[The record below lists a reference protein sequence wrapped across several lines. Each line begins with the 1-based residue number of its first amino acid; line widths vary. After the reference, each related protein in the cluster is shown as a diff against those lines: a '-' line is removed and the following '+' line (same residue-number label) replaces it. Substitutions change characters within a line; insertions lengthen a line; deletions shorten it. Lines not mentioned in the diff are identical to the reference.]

1 MQSHLSI
8 LVCCLSFWYH
18 IKNIVLRPYLDCSDY
33 FTMYHTS
40 EHQVVEFL
48 AVQWLRL
55 YTFPAEDMG
64 SIPGG
69 ETKIPQVVRHSQ
81 KKKKKKKKTSS
92 NCTPKYTQFLFVN
105 YMSIKLEGKEAIGTM
120 STNRVA

>member
-1 MQSHLSI
+1 
-8 LVCCLSFWYH
+8 
-18 IKNIVLRPYLDCSDY
+18 
-33 FTMYHTS
+33 MYHTS
-40 EHQVVEFL
+40 EHQVVGNFL

-69 ETKIPQVVRHSQ
+69 ETKIPQAVRHSQ
-81 KKKKKKKKTSS
+81 KKKKKKKTSS
-92 NCTPKYTQFLFVN
+92 NCTPKYTQSLFVN
-105 YMSIKLEGKEAIGTM
+105 YMSIKLEEKEAMGTM